1 MSSPLQK
8 FTFLAEG
15 GFRGWMK
22 AIDIQSFDQL
32 TLGTSLLPVAKRRQ
46 TLSVSIC
53 SGGGAGRIRSTWS
66 PATPGVG
73 LGCRAPEAGRG
84 GLLVKASLPT
94 PYPAWEALLR

>member
-8 FTFLAEG
+8 FTFLAEAGLRG
-15 GFRGWMK
+15 GME
-22 AIDIQSFDQL
+22 AIDIQRFDQL
-32 TLGTSLLPVAKRRQ
+32 TLGTSLLPVAEPRQ

-53 SGGGAGRIRSTWS
+53 SGWGVGRIRSTWS
-66 PATPGVG
+66 PVTPGVG
-73 LGCRAPEAGRG
+73 LGSRAPGAGRG